1 MERFERRGYIV
12 HFISEP
18 RKEDP
23 EEVREV
29 VTQALYGQN
38 PGGVIIN
45 PLDRSK
51 RETFSSK
58 NLRSVKDATPDEIR
72 KYLATVALK
81 IISAAQNA
89 SVFEFPT
96 SS

>member
-12 HFISEP
+12 HFIAEP

-23 EEVREV
+23 EEVKKRVE
-29 VTQALYGQN
+29 QALYGEN
-38 PGGVIIN
+38 PGVVILN
-45 PLDRSK
+45 PLERSK

-58 NLRSVKDATPDEIR
+58 NLRSIKDATPDEVR
-72 KYLATVALK
+72 KYLAAVALK
-81 IISAAQNA
+81 IISTAQNA
-89 SVFEFPT
+89 SIFEFPT